1 MLPILEF
8 IDENVIG
15 GKTKFEGPY
24 GEKRGK
30 ILDFFCKE
38 GGDNRKNV
46 KLAEVKLKFRS
57 DSNKQNITIVPII
70 KIRIAQMNPTV
81 D

>member
-1 MLPILEF
+1 M
-8 IDENVIG
+8 
-15 GKTKFEGPY
+15 
-24 GEKRGK
+24 R
-30 ILDFFCKE
+30 FCKE

-57 DSNKQNITIVPII
+57 DSNKQNITIVTKI

-81 D
+81 DWIWYRATSHNNVNAGFDVCYFIAQFQNH